1 MTRIWAFVVLAFV
14 AAINMASLRAE
25 ESGKDVLAAA
35 QAIPDGGTYVWAN
48 GSGSPRDIRHDGEV
62 ILKAQEKG
70 TYCSGFTFCVA
81 MEAARERGLLQG
93 KSAEAVRQFQKEWY
107 GSTKEAAERQC
118 ALAVEQLGI
127 GREVKSLADAQ
138 PGDFMQL
145 WRTNKSGHSVLFLDW
160 VRDGDQVV
168 GIKYRS
174 SQKSTDGVGDRVE
187 YFADAPGHDG
197 KVDRRRTYVARLDKS
212 PAREDEA
219 PAKPPISSGN

>member
-1 MTRIWAFVVLAFV
+1 MTRIGAICGLSLLLAV
-14 AAINMASLRAE
+14 GAPQLRADE
-25 ESGKDVLAAA
+25 PGKDVLAAA
-35 QAIPDGGTYVWAN
+35 RAIPDGGSYVWTN
-48 GSGSPRDIRHDGEV
+48 GSGVPRDIRHEGEL

-81 MEAARERGLLQG
+81 MQAAEERGLLKG
-93 KSAEAVRQFQKEWY
+93 KSADAVRQFQKQWY

-127 GREVKSLADAQ
+127 GREVKSLANAQ
-138 PGDFMQL
+138 PGDFMQI

-160 VRDGDQVV
+160 VLEGDQIV

-187 YFADAPGHDG
+187 YFDDAPGHDG
-197 KVDRRRTYVARLDKS
+197 KVDRRRTYVARLNAMLDPR
-212 PAREDEA
+212 PAAE
-219 PAKPPISSGN
+219 

>member
-1 MTRIWAFVVLAFV
+1 MTRIWTIAAVTFV
-14 AAINMASLRAE
+14 AMINAAALYAQE
-25 ESGKDVLAAA
+25 PAKDILAAA
-35 QAIPDGGTYVWAN
+35 QGIPDGGSYVWNN
-48 GSGSPRDIRHDGEV
+48 GSGVPRDIRHDGEL

-81 MEAARERGLLQG
+81 MEAAQQRGLLQG
-93 KSAEAVRQFQKEWY
+93 KTADEIRQFQKEWY

-118 ALAVEQLGI
+118 ALAVEHLGI

-138 PGDFMQL
+138 PGDFMQI

-160 VRDGDQVV
+160 VREGDQVV

-187 YFADAPGHDG
+187 YFADAKGHDG
-197 KVDRRRTYVARLDKS
+197 KVDRRRTYVARLNRS
-212 PAREDEA
+212 PA
-219 PAKPPISSGN
+219 K

>member
-1 MTRIWAFVVLAFV
+1 MTRFRAIAALTLLGVVCATPLQAQE
-14 AAINMASLRAE
+14 AA
-25 ESGKDVLAAA
+25 KDILAAA
-35 QAIPDGGTYVWAN
+35 RAVPDGGTYVWAK
-48 GSGSPRDIRHDGEV
+48 GSGSPHDIRHEGEV

-93 KSAEAVRQFQKEWY
+93 KSTAAVRQFQKQWY

-127 GREVKSLADAQ
+127 GREVKSLTDAQ
-138 PGDFMQL
+138 PGDFMQI

-160 VRDGDQVV
+160 VREGEKVV

-197 KVDRRRTYVARLDKS
+197 KVDRQRTYVARLDAS
-212 PAREDEA
+212 PA
-219 PAKPPISSGN
+219 P

>member
-1 MTRIWAFVVLAFV
+1 MTRIGVICGLALLLAV
-14 AAINMASLRAE
+14 GPSPLQADE
-25 ESGKDVLAAA
+25 PGKDVLAAA
-35 QAIPDGGTYVWAN
+35 QAIPDGGSYVWTN
-48 GSGSPRDIRHDGEV
+48 GSGVPRDIRHEGEL

-81 MEAARERGLLQG
+81 METARERGLLKG
-93 KSAEAVRQFQKEWY
+93 KSADAVRQFQKQWY

-138 PGDFMQL
+138 PGDFMQI

-160 VRDGDQVV
+160 VREGEEVV

-187 YFADAPGHDG
+187 YFADVPAHDG
-197 KVDRRRTYVARLDKS
+197 KVDRQRTYVARLDESLPK
-212 PAREDEA
+212 
-219 PAKPPISSGN
+219 

>member
-1 MTRIWAFVVLAFV
+1 MTRIGAVCGLSLLLATG
-14 AAINMASLRAE
+14 APQLRAD

-35 QAIPDGGTYVWAN
+35 RAIPNGGSYVWAN
-48 GSGSPRDIRHDGEV
+48 GSGVPRDIRHDGEL

-81 MEAARERGLLQG
+81 MQAAEERGLLKG
-93 KSAEAVRQFQKEWY
+93 KSAEAVRQFQKQWY

-138 PGDFMQL
+138 PGDFMQI

-160 VRDGDQVV
+160 VREGDQIV

-187 YFADAPGHDG
+187 YFADAPGRQG
-197 KVDRRRTYVARLDKS
+197 KVDRRRTYIARLDAMLDPR
-212 PAREDEA
+212 PAAE
-219 PAKPPISSGN
+219 

>member
-1 MTRIWAFVVLAFV
+1 MMRIGAICGLALLLAV
-14 AAINMASLRAE
+14 GSSPLQADE
-25 ESGKDVLAAA
+25 QGKDVLAAA
-35 QAIPDGGTYVWAN
+35 QAIPDGGSYVWTN
-48 GSGSPRDIRHDGEV
+48 GSGVPRDIRHEGEL

-81 MEAARERGLLQG
+81 MEAARERGLLKG
-93 KSAEAVRQFQKEWY
+93 KSADAVRRFQKQWY

-138 PGDFMQL
+138 PGDFMQI

-160 VRDGDQVV
+160 VREGEQIV

-187 YFADAPGHDG
+187 YFADSPGHDG
-197 KVDRRRTYVARLDKS
+197 KVDRRRTYVARLDAMLDPR
-212 PAREDEA
+212 PAAE
-219 PAKPPISSGN
+219 

>member
-1 MTRIWAFVVLAFV
+1 MTRIGAICGLAMLL
-14 AAINMASLRAE
+14 AGDLPQLQAGE
-25 ESGKDVLAAA
+25 PGKDVLAAA
-35 QAIPDGGTYVWAN
+35 RAIPDGGTYVWTN
-48 GSGSPRDIRHDGEV
+48 GSGVPRDIRHDGEV

-93 KSAEAVRQFQKEWY
+93 KSAEAVRAFQKQWY

-138 PGDFMQL
+138 PGDFMQI

-160 VRDGDQVV
+160 VREGDQVV

-174 SQKSTDGVGDRVE
+174 SQKSTDGVGDRIE
-187 YFADAPGHDG
+187 YFADAKGRDG
-197 KVDRRRTYVARLDKS
+197 KVERRRTYVARLDES
-212 PAREDEA
+212 P
-219 PAKPPISSGN
+219 PK

>member
-1 MTRIWAFVVLAFV
+1 MRIGAICGLALVLAV
-14 AAINMASLRAE
+14 GPSPLQADER
-25 ESGKDVLAAA
+25 GKDVLAAA
-35 QAIPDGGTYVWAN
+35 QAIPDGGSYVWTN
-48 GSGSPRDIRHDGEV
+48 GSGVPRDIRHEGEL

-81 MEAARERGLLQG
+81 MEVAQERGLLKG
-93 KSAEAVRQFQKEWY
+93 KSVEAVRQFQKQWY

-138 PGDFMQL
+138 PGDFMQI

-160 VRDGDQVV
+160 VREGDEVV

-197 KVDRRRTYVARLDKS
+197 KVDRQRTYVARLDS
-212 PAREDEA
+212 MLGPQPADE
-219 PAKPPISSGN
+219 

>member
-1 MTRIWAFVVLAFV
+1 MTRIGVICGLAMLLAV
-14 AAINMASLRAE
+14 DLPQLQADE
-25 ESGKDVLAAA
+25 PGKDVLAAA
-35 QAIPDGGTYVWAN
+35 RAIPDGGTYVWTN
-48 GSGSPRDIRHDGEV
+48 GSGVPRDIRHDGEV

-81 MEAARERGLLQG
+81 MEAARERGLFRG
-93 KSAEAVRQFQKEWY
+93 KSAEAVRAFQKQWY

-138 PGDFMQL
+138 PGDFMQI

-160 VRDGDQVV
+160 VREGEEVV

-174 SQKSTDGVGDRVE
+174 SQKSTDGVGDRIE
-187 YFADAPGHDG
+187 YFADAKGRDG
-197 KVDRRRTYVARLDKS
+197 KVERRRTYVARLDES
-212 PAREDEA
+212 P
-219 PAKPPISSGN
+219 PK

>member
-1 MTRIWAFVVLAFV
+1 MTRIGAICGLSLLLAV
-14 AAINMASLRAE
+14 GAPQLRADE
-25 ESGKDVLAAA
+25 PGKDVLAAA
-35 QAIPDGGTYVWAN
+35 RAIPDGGSYVWTN
-48 GSGSPRDIRHDGEV
+48 GSGVPRDIRYEGEL

-81 MEAARERGLLQG
+81 MQAAEERGLLKG
-93 KSAEAVRQFQKEWY
+93 KSADAVRQFQKQWY

-138 PGDFMQL
+138 PGDFMQI

-160 VRDGDQVV
+160 VREGDQIV

-187 YFADAPGHDG
+187 YFDDAPGHDG
-197 KVDRRRTYVARLDKS
+197 KVDRRRTYVARLDAMPDPR
-212 PAREDEA
+212 PAAE
-219 PAKPPISSGN
+219 